1 VRQPWRTG
9 SSSWDTTSPDTEGAP
24 VLADAAWRHSGKIDA
39 EFSPD
44 VGELRSVG
52 ETAIRYRAAS
62 ARNPGDG
69 APAVAASAVPLP
81 DRRARSSA
89 GRPPP
94 RLDRSRR
101 TCPVHGGRNPAHAFT
116 SDPAAA
122 LAKADQLAISE
133 WAEALTGPMVDGF
146 FHRAPSAA
154 ERRALLQAAGMANR
168 EAAVEAA
175 RSNARSRTFERL
187 HEITVPT
194 LIVQGRHDRARTPEH
209 SAEMASQIRGAQ
221 LFVLEG
227 SGHTPQIEEPE
238 AFWGVA
244 LPFLAGKTSV
254 SF

>member
-1 VRQPWRTG
+1 MHVIDQAARGPNAVFLHGFCQ
-9 SSSWDTTSPDTEGAP
+9 SSLYWEPILARLTAVGFGGLAPDLPGFGASAAELGP
-24 VLADAAWRHSGKIDA
+24 YTMEAYADAI
-39 EFSPD
+39 
-44 VGELRSVG
+44 
-52 ETAIRYRAAS
+52 
-62 ARNPGDG
+62 AR
-69 APAVAASAVPLP
+69 L
-81 DRRARSSA
+81 
-89 GRPPP
+89 
-94 RLDRSRR
+94 LDRSGLDQ
-101 TCPVHGGRNPAHAFT
+101 VAIVGGSMGGVVAQHFALRHPARLTRLLLVATGAFT

-154 ERRALLQAAGMANR
+154 ERRAFLQAAGMANR

-209 SAEMASQIRGAQ
+209 GAEMASQIRGAQ

-238 AFWGVA
+238 AFWEIA
-244 LPFLAGKTSV
+244 MPFLAGKT
-254 SF
+254 